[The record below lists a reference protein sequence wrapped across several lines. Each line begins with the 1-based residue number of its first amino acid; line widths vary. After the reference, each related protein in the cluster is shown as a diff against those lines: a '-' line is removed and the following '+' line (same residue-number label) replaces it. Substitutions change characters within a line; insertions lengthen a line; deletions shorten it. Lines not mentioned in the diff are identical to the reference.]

1 MSDIE
6 ASNPVV
12 VKQCRY
18 GTMMYNR
25 NDRYVG
31 RALELY
37 GEFSEA
43 EVAFFRAAIR
53 PGMTV
58 VDVGANIG
66 CHSVAFAQLVG
77 PTGRVLAIEPQKQ
90 VYQML
95 VGNVALNHL
104 THVDTMHGAL
114 GHERGTLQVPPVDY
128 TAAGNFGAVSLSQ
141 SAGDGTEDVPVV
153 TLDSLKLPKCD
164 FIKIDVEGAET
175 SVIRGATETIR
186 THAPTIYA
194 ENDRPERSAELL
206 QQILDLDYR
215 VYWHTPEM
223 FNPDNFASHGENV
236 FASLVSLNVIAIPRT
251 TPQNLEGL
259 REIQNA
265 DEWPW
270 TLDSV

>member
-1 MSDIE
+1 MENINS
-6 ASNPVV
+6 SNPIV
-12 VKQCRY
+12 VKECRY
-18 GTMMYNR
+18 GTMMFNK

-53 PGMTV
+53 PGMAV

-66 CHSVAFAQLVG
+66 CHSLAFARLVG

-104 THVDTMHGAL
+104 THIDTLHGAM
-114 GHERGTLQVPPVDY
+114 GHEPGTLHVPPVDY
-128 TAAGNFGAVSLSQ
+128 EAAGNFGGVSLTQ
-141 SAGDGTEDVPVV
+141 SAGEATEAVQVD
-153 TLDSLKLPKCD
+153 TLDSLELPKCD
-164 FIKIDVEGAET
+164 FIKIDVEGAEA
-175 SVIRGATETIR
+175 SVMRGAAKTIR
-186 THAPTIYA
+186 THGPTIYA
-194 ENDRPERSAELL
+194 ENDRQEGSAELL
-206 QQILDLDYR
+206 QHILDLDYR

-223 FNPDNFASHGENV
+223 FNPDNFGSHGENV
-236 FASLVSLNVIAIPRT
+236 FESLVSLNVIALPRA

-259 REIQNA
+259 REIHKA

-270 TLDSV
+270 TFDYV